1 MSICYALC
9 IERTLTLKKKK
20 KKTWEPQLPVR
31 HVITKV
37 TTDTLQFIVLTAF
50 FGIVCSKYV

>member
-20 KKTWEPQLPVR
+20 KKDLGATAPSQARDHKGNNR
-31 HVITKV
+31 HSTVYCVDSIFWNSV
-37 TTDTLQFIVLTAF
+37 F
-50 FGIVCSKYV
+50 